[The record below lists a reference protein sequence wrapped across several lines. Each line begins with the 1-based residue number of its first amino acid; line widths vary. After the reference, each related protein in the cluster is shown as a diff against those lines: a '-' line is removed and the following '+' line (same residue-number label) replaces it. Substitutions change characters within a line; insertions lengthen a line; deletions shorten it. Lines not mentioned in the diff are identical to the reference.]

1 MPTHAPDYSPLCHL
15 PRLAPPGDEMTAAE
29 TTPTPA
35 HAMGRAPM
43 WRLLLQMA
51 FPPTLAVIV
60 MALYSIVDRAFV
72 GNIVGVDALSGLSA
86 AVRCRALESFAGSRA
101 ALPTYEHN
109 GQMFGNARG
118 GVSIIGVRFSGGF

>member
-1 MPTHAPDYSPLCHL
+1 
-15 PRLAPPGDEMTAAE
+15 MTAAE

-72 GNIVGVDALSGLSA
+72 GNIVGLDALSGLA
-86 AVRCRALESFAGSRA
+86 VAVRCRALESFAGGRA
-101 ALPTYEHN
+101 ALPTCQHN
-109 GQMFGNARG
+109 GRMFVDARG
-118 GVSIIGVRFSGGF
+118 GVSIISVRFSGGF

>member
-1 MPTHAPDYSPLCHL
+1 
-15 PRLAPPGDEMTAAE
+15 MTAAETE

-60 MALYSIVDRAFV
+60 MALYSIVYRAFV
-72 GNIVGVDALSGLSA
+72 GNIVGLDALSVVAVASGVAHWKALPA
-86 AVRCRALESFAGSRA
+86 AEV
-101 ALPTYEHN
+101 ALPTYQHN
-109 GQMFGNARG
+109 GRMFRGVRG
-118 GVSIIGVRFSGGF
+118 GVSLTGVRFFLVLRRVVRIIRWRRAAAVL

>member
-1 MPTHAPDYSPLCHL
+1 
-15 PRLAPPGDEMTAAE
+15 MTAAE
-29 TTPTPA
+29 TTPTPTPA

-72 GNIVGVDALSGLSA
+72 GVDALSGLSV
-86 AVRCRALESFAGSRA
+86 AVRCRALESFAGGRA
-101 ALPTYEHN
+101 CFT
-109 GQMFGNARG
+109 R
-118 GVSIIGVRFSGGF
+118 VSA

>member
-1 MPTHAPDYSPLCHL
+1 
-15 PRLAPPGDEMTAAE
+15 MTAAE
-29 TTPTPA
+29 TAPTPTPA

-72 GNIVGVDALSGLSA
+72 GNIVGVDALSGLSV
-86 AVRCRALESFAGSRA
+86 AVRCRALESFAGGRGCFTH
-101 ALPTYEHN
+101 LP
-109 GQMFGNARG
+109 A
-118 GVSIIGVRFSGGF
+118 